1 MKGIGSR
8 QISILTRASAPTD
21 ACIVSGSLIVS
32 DVVPVPESA
41 PATLDE
47 RRGWLE
53 AVLPPMNPIGQAP
66 IGENEV
72 RVARAW
78 SLLEAAWSHLQVENW
93 WTG

>member
-1 MKGIGSR
+1 MNGIGSR
-8 QISILTRASAPTD
+8 QISILTRASAPTE
-21 ACIVSGSLIVS
+21 ACIGRSALIVF

-41 PATLDE
+41 PPATLDE

-53 AVLPPMNPIGQAP
+53 AVLPPMNPIG
-66 IGENEV
+66 ENEV

-78 SLLEAAWSHLQVENW
+78 SLPEAVWSHLRLKNW

>member
-1 MKGIGSR
+1 MEIAPV
-8 QISILTRASAPTD
+8 IVVLTP
-21 ACIVSGSLIVS
+21 
-32 DVVPVPESA
+32 

-78 SLLEAAWSHLQVENW
+78 SLPEAAWSHLQLENW